1 MGRPAVIAAA
11 TMVGIVAPLLL
22 GGCAERRDLP
32 AAPEPPSQVTYEADI
47 APIFDQRCVSCHG
60 SSNPAG
66 NYALTTYDEVLGNG
80 SDGTPNALP
89 GDPQSLLLLKS
100 LPGGSMNAFYGTAA
114 EIDLIVRWVVEDS
127 LALR

>member
-1 MGRPAVIAAA
+1 MRRPAAIAAA
-11 TMVGIVAPLLL
+11 TVVGSVALLVF

-32 AAPEPPSQVTYEADI
+32 ATPEPPSRVTYEADI
-47 APIFDQRCVSCHG
+47 APIFDQHCVSCHG
-60 SSNPAG
+60 SSNPAS

-100 LPGGSMNAFYGTAA
+100 LPGGSMNTFYATAA
-114 EIDLIVRWVVEDS
+114 EIDLVVRWVVEDS
-127 LALR
+127 LVVR